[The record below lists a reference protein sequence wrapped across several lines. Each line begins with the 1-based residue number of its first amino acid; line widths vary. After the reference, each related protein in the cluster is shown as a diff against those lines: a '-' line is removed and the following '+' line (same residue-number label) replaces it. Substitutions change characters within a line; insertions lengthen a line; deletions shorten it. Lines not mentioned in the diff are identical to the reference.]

1 MPQTVI
7 GATRKLI
14 YTEIFR
20 LFEICPAL
28 PFSYPSHMPCVSVS
42 SVLPLG
48 PVFPPDCFFKPGVPL
63 IHYVEAHQLSCGI
76 LTP

>member
-20 LFEICPAL
+20 LFGIRPAL
-28 PFSYPSHMPCVSVS
+28 TFSYPSHVPCVNVS

-48 PVFPPDCFFKPGVPL
+48 PVFPLDCFFKPGVPL
-63 IHYVEAHQLSCGI
+63 TLYAEAHQLSCGI